1 MTDELSIKMTT
12 KRGARLELIKEEL
25 EKTLMSEE
33 IEQELNRELLR
44 YVEKLLLKER
54 KTLNT

>member
-12 KRGARLELIKEEL
+12 KRGMRLELIKEEL

-54 KTLNT
+54 KL